1 MPPRE
6 SSAMAAGSAMLRMR
20 RCMLRTCL
28 SLSGG
33 RPDAGSHALC
43 LLARSESTAASVDAG
58 RGSEDAMIILQCVEI
73 GLIILLSPIWL
84 PLAILGSIGWLLW
97 ILAEGAWARLS
108 STDEGWK
115 RR

>member
-1 MPPRE
+1 
-6 SSAMAAGSAMLRMR
+6 
-20 RCMLRTCL
+20 
-28 SLSGG
+28 
-33 RPDAGSHALC
+33 
-43 LLARSESTAASVDAG
+43 
-58 RGSEDAMIILQCVEI
+58 MIILQCVEI